1 MRLKLIV
8 LALFFSTGLL
18 TIQAQVPTPQKPKAP
33 AKAPVPESPTLFT
46 IGNEMVS
53 KNEFEKVYQKTNVSG
68 EADFSEKS
76 LRDYLDLYVN
86 FRLKVKEARDM
97 KLDTTAAV
105 LNEFKTYRSKLTPS
119 YMYDT
124 AVVRQAY
131 NRMQTDVHVEHILIK
146 LEPNATPAD
155 TLKAYKR
162 ISNWR
167 KMLVAGK
174 KNFNTLA
181 ADSSGDP
188 TAKENKGD
196 LGWVTAMQ
204 VIYPF
209 ETAAYTTKPGTI
221 SMPVR
226 TRFGYHLIRTIETR
240 PSRGTVT
247 VSHLFIKT
255 PNNATDDDKQKAKQK
270 IDSLYNLLKNGGNW
284 DELTKQF
291 SQDKTS
297 AANGGKLAAF
307 GTGQMV
313 AEFENAAFALN
324 NPGDISQPVQTKFG
338 WHIIKL
344 IEKKPMGSFESMKD
358 DIRKKVESG
367 TWSEY
372 AKESFITKL
381 KRNYKYKEIP
391 GSKDELLRR
400 MDSSLLKGTWSDSAC
415 KKMVTALFALV
426 DVVYLG
432 EIRPYTQVD
441 FADFIVKNQR
451 KYMNQGGITDVYN
464 KLYEQY
470 VAASVLAFEDER
482 LESKYPP
489 FRDLME
495 EYMNG
500 ILLFDLASDKV
511 WTKAVEDTAGLR
523 AYYEQNKNNYMGQ
536 ERAEVTTY
544 TAKNQEVADQL
555 AKYMAKG
562 TSDEAMLAKINKKS
576 KDNLTASTAEF
587 EKGKDS
593 EIEKLGW
600 EAGKT
605 YTIKTDSSIR
615 VLKLNRLLPP
625 APKPLNEVKGYVV
638 ADYQESLEK
647 SWIAELR
654 KKYPVSVNEQVF
666 NSMVKK

>member
-1 MRLKLIV
+1 MRPPKKIQTNRFSSIMKRTLIV
-8 LALFFSTGLL
+8 MALLLANILAHA
-18 TIQAQVPTPQKPKAP
+18 QA
-33 AKAPVPESPTLFT
+33 PENTTLFT
-46 IGNEMVS
+46 IGNEKVS
-53 KNEFEKVYQKTNVSG
+53 KDEFVKVYQKTNVSG

-76 LRDYLDLYVN
+76 LRDYLDLYIN

-124 AVVRQAY
+124 AVVREAY
-131 NRMQTDVHVEHILIK
+131 NRLQTDVHVEHILVK
-146 LEPNATPAD
+146 LEPNASPAD
-155 TLKAYKR
+155 TLKAYKK
-162 ISNWR
+162 ISAWR
-167 KMLVAGK
+167 KLLVSGK

-181 ADSSGDP
+181 ADSSSDP
-188 TAKENKGD
+188 TAKDNKGD

-209 ETAAYTTKPGTI
+209 ESAAYNTKPGTI

-247 VSHLFIKT
+247 VAHLFIKV
-255 PNNATDDDKQKAKQK
+255 PNNATEEDKQKAKSK
-270 IDSLYNLLKNGGNW
+270 IDSLSGVIKQGGNW
-284 DELTKQF
+284 DELVKQY

-297 AANGGKLAAF
+297 SASGGKLAPF

-313 AEFENAAFALN
+313 AEFENAAFGLKSA
-324 NPGDISQPVQTKFG
+324 GDISAPVQTKFG
-338 WHIIKL
+338 WHLIKL
-344 IEKKPMGSFESMKD
+344 IEKKPMGSYESMKD

-372 AKESFITKL
+372 AKQSFINKL
-381 KRNYKYKEIP
+381 KKDYKYKEIP
-391 GSKDELLRR
+391 GIKDELRQR
-400 MDSSLLKGTWSDSAC
+400 MDSSLLKGNWTDSLC
-415 KKMVTALFALV
+415 RGMVTPIFALA
-426 DVVYLG
+426 DAKYKPG
-432 EIRPYTQVD
+432 IKPYRQID

-451 KYMNQGGITDVYN
+451 KYMNLGGIDNMYN
-464 KLYEQY
+464 KMYEQY
-470 VAASVLAFEDER
+470 VAASVTAYEDER
-482 LESKYPP
+482 LEAKYPA
-489 FRDLME
+489 FSDLMD

-500 ILLFDLASDKV
+500 ILLFDLASEKV
-511 WTKAVEDTAGLR
+511 WTKAVEDTVGLKEF
-523 AYYEQNKNNYMGQ
+523 YEAHKTNYMGQ

-544 TAKNQEVADQL
+544 TAKNQAVADQL
-555 AKYMAKG
+555 AKYLAKG
-562 TSDEAMLAKINKKS
+562 TSNEAILSKINKKDQ
-576 KDNLTASTAEF
+576 DNLTISTEEF

-605 YTIKTDSSIR
+605 YTVKSDSSIR
-615 VLKLNRLLPP
+615 LLKVNQLLPP
-625 APKPLNEVKGYVV
+625 APKPLSEVKGYVV

-647 SWIAELR
+647 SWITDLR
-654 KKYPVSVNEQVF
+654 RKYPVSVNEQVF
-666 NSMVKK
+666 QSMVKK

>member
-1 MRLKLIV
+1 MKLNLIV
-8 LALFFSTGLL
+8 LALLL
-18 TIQAQVPTPQKPKAP
+18 TTYFAQAQAP
-33 AKAPVPESPTLFT
+33 ENPTLFT
-46 IGNEMVS
+46 IGNEKVS
-53 KNEFEKVYQKTNVSG
+53 KNEFVKVYQKTNVSG

-86 FRLKVKEARDM
+86 FRLKVKEARDI

-105 LNEFKTYRSKLTPS
+105 MNEFKTYRSKLTPS

-124 AVVRQAY
+124 AVVREAY
-131 NRMQTDVHVEHILIK
+131 NRMKTDVHVEHILVK

-155 TLKAYKR
+155 TLKAFKR

-167 KMLVAGK
+167 KQIVAGK
-174 KNFNTLA
+174 KDFNTLA
-181 ADSSGDP
+181 ADSSSDP
-188 TAKENKGD
+188 TAKDNKGD
-196 LGWVTAMQ
+196 LGWVTSMQ

-209 ETAAYTTKPGTI
+209 ESAAYNTKPGTI

-240 PSRGTVT
+240 PSRGTAT
-247 VSHLFIKT
+247 VAHLFIKL
-255 PNNATDDDKQKAKQK
+255 PNNATEDDKQKAKHK
-270 IDSLYNLLKNGGNW
+270 IDSLYNLLKAGGNW

-313 AEFENAAFALN
+313 AEFENASFALK

-344 IEKKPMGSFESMKD
+344 IEKKPIGSFESMKD
-358 DIRKKVESG
+358 DIRKKVETG

-381 KRNYKYKEIP
+381 KKNYRYKEIP
-391 GSKDELLRR
+391 DTKKELLRR
-400 MDSSLLKGTWSDSAC
+400 MDSSLLKGTWSDSLC
-415 KKMVTALFALV
+415 KRMVTPMFVLADA
-426 DVVYLG
+426 VYIG
-432 EIRPYTQVD
+432 EMKPFTQVE

-451 KYMNQGGITDVYN
+451 KYMNLGSIENMYN
-464 KLYEQY
+464 KLYDQY
-470 VAASVLAFEDER
+470 VATSVLAFEDAR
-482 LESKYPP
+482 LEAKYPP

-511 WTKAVEDTAGLR
+511 WTRAVEDTVGLK
-523 AYYEQNKNNYMGQ
+523 AFYEQNKNNYMGQ

-562 TSDEAMLAKINKKS
+562 TSNDAILSKINKKS
-576 KDNLTASTAEF
+576 ADNLSISTDEF

-600 EAGKT
+600 EAGKS
-605 YTIKTDSSIR
+605 YTVKTDSVIR
-615 VLKLNRLLPP
+615 ILKVNRLLPP

-647 SWIAELR
+647 EWIAELR
-654 KKYPVSVNEQVF
+654 KKYPVSINEQVF